1 MVSVTPLLTIFNE
14 KGSQLEISNQFKPRF
29 DLGKQKMK
37 MIVSSLQR
45 EDIINKVIPTINNK
59 AKLKIQDFAA

>member
-14 KGSQLEISNQFKPRF
+14 EGYQLEISNQFKPRF

>member
-1 MVSVTPLLTIFNE
+1 
-14 KGSQLEISNQFKPRF
+14 
-29 DLGKQKMK
+29 MK

-59 AKLKIQDFAA
+59 AKLKIQDCEA

>member
-14 KGSQLEISNQFKPRF
+14 EGFQLEISNQFKPRF